1 MKGMSDAEF
10 SQSTVQR
17 AWETP
22 EEVVIPFALAHSPG
36 LQPEDYGV
44 LIRLLLRD
52 PDQPSGI
59 LVLAEEFRRS
69 GWKMGASRLRGV
81 LGRLK
86 QAGHV
91 SHERDGYDE
100 STDRPAWVFRVYRNP
115 ANNPAYVALGV
126 EAAAQVR
133 PSGRIPTHGGREAG
147 SDASDSDICAG
158 QADGA
163 LSDASQADGAVYDTS
178 DSDICAAQTDGALSN
193 TTLLHPPHPPGGGG
207 TTSPYRSHL
216 ARGQACVPPQLRR
229 GDDLAP
235 AWSPP
240 VDRALDPERIQAA
253 TDFLRRLPGRWA
265 FGKLDAA
272 KFAAELLTSAQDSGW
287 QLDLSLRS
295 WLIRNEEGKSAPRA
309 HRALLQHRVRNLELR
324 EAVFADGDADTGVDQ
339 PAPAR
344 PPGPDRLPD
353 WCGLCNNGEEP
364 LSLMMRTVVTA
375 DLDSDL
381 VEPCPRCHPRRAR
394 TAR

>member
-1 MKGMSDAEF
+1 MSDAEF

-17 AWETP
+17 AWESP
-22 EEVVIPFALAHSPG
+22 EEVVIPFALAHSPD

-59 LVLAEEFRRS
+59 LTLAEEFRRS

-100 STDRPAWVFRVYRNP
+100 TTDRPAWVFRVYRNP
-115 ANNPAYVALGV
+115 ANNPHYVALGV
-126 EAAAQVR
+126 AAAAQVR
-133 PSGRIPTHGGREAG
+133 PSGRISTPGDRETVPDMVESNVCALQADAAV
-147 SDASDSDICAG
+147 SDVSQSDDAVCDTSETDICAG

-163 LSDASQADGAVYDTS
+163 V
-178 DSDICAAQTDGALSN
+178 SN
-193 TTLLHPPHPPGGGG
+193 TSLPHPPHPPGGGG
-207 TTSPYRSHL
+207 TTSPFRSHH
-216 ARGQACVPPQLRR
+216 AQGHASVPPQFRH
-229 GDDLAP
+229 GCDTTSASTP
-235 AWSPP
+235 T
-240 VDRALDPERIQAA
+240 VDRAPDPQRIQAA

-272 KFAAELLTSAQDSGW
+272 KFAPELLASAQDSGW

-324 EAVFADGDADTGVDQ
+324 EAVFADGGADTGTDQ

-344 PPGPDRLPD
+344 PPGSDRLPD
-353 WCGLCNNGEEP
+353 WCGICNHGEQP
-364 LSLMMRTVVTA
+364 LSLMMRTVVSA

-381 VEPCPRCHPRRAR
+381 VELCPRCHPGRAR